1 MDLQEVLEW
10 GGASKVSPPLPHSPF
25 TAKLTVPTHLQPV
38 LRFLLLQSAG
48 SDADCALR
56 TLVYLQGRFPKVRR
70 HRDGLPSQPRQLRP
84 RIRPSEG
91 VRDGSVSPARRGACR
106 PGIGSPPPLSGN
118 PRGTFLVASQLTFPA
133 SRREF

>member
-10 GGASKVSPPLPHSPF
+10 GGAPKVSPPLPHSPF

-56 TLVYLQGRFPKVRR
+56 TRVYLRGRFPKVRR
-70 HRDGLPSQPRQLRP
+70 HRDGLPSQPQQLKLRTRP
-84 RIRPSEG
+84 FGG
-91 VRDGSVSPARRGACR
+91 VRGDSVLPVQRGAWR
-106 PGIGSPPPLSGN
+106 PGIGFPPLPFGN
-118 PRGTFLVASQLTFPA
+118 PRGKFLVAFQ
-133 SRREF
+133 

>member
-48 SDADCALR
+48 SNADCALR
-56 TLVYLQGRFPKVRR
+56 TRVYLRGRFPKVRR
-70 HRDGLPSQPRQLRP
+70 HRDDRLSQLRQREP
-84 RIRPSEG
+84 HTRPSEG
-91 VRDGSVSPARRGACR
+91 ARDGSVSLVRRVAWR
-106 PGIGSPPPLSGN
+106 PGIESQLLLCGSLPE
-118 PRGTFLVASQLTFPA
+118 RFLVTVPW
-133 SRREF
+133 